1 MFVGKR
7 EKKVVRVNVTNGR
20 VLPASAESYRR
31 KRLIKDSVICQGTV
45 VFHLC
50 PRRKAAIPRDSAL
63 FCDQCGQCLD
73 WRKKGRR
80 AAGRNLPALSA
91 KKRSLPLA
99 GSFVLLHKD
108 LCS

>member
-50 PRRKAAIPRDSAL
+50 PRCKAAIPRDSAL

-73 WRKKGRR
+73 WSKKDS
-80 AAGRNLPALSA
+80 ALPAA
-91 KKRSLPLA
+91 I
-99 GSFVLLHKD
+99 FQF
-108 LCS
+108 